1 MNKRYA
7 KLNDK
12 VYLVDKTN
20 GNIIF
25 LKDENMI
32 IKTTIDQV
40 EFMPG
45 DYILPVKKKKTSI
58 KTNEILISNE
68 IMLRHMTKDEAILA
82 LDRYI
87 DQALVQKLGRIK
99 IIHGRHGEVLKKAV
113 HEYLANSPYVESF
126 DLASYGEGDVGVTIA
141 ILKAP

>member
-45 DYILPVKKKKTSI
+45 DYILPVKKKKTSV

>member
-126 DLASYGEGDVGVTIA
+126 DLALYGEGDVGVTIA